1 MLTSFLRKPG
11 FMIIAKK
18 KLDKAKQKM
27 IIFSSGLSKLS
38 AFWLHNL
45 KNSKKYS
52 VLHKLTYQSNGQ
64 TLKIIQFLTFKP
76 NKLSML

>member
-1 MLTSFLRKPG
+1 MPTSFSRKPG
-11 FMIIAKK
+11 FMIIVKK

-27 IIFSSGLSKLS
+27 IITSSEPSKLS
-38 AFWLHNL
+38 VFWLLNL

-52 VLHKLTYQSNGQ
+52 VLHKLTCQSNGR
-64 TLKIIQFLTFKP
+64 TLKIIQFLVFKP